1 MTRRPWRLAD
11 VPWHPPVF
19 AATIVLSYW
28 LDVVVSPHAAFRSLL
43 VAVAGAG
50 LLTLILSVPLRNP
63 QRAGIVASGLIGL
76 LFSKHVV
83 DVVGDLNARAPA
95 AIFILWALLLLMVGV
110 LVIRLVMKT
119 RARWS
124 ARRANEI
131 LNRASLVLVASTIGF
146 GLVSGRLQYGAGDLE
161 HGVPLEEAQRVDRDT
176 STAAEQP
183 DIYLLL
189 LDGYPRADVL
199 AHAFDIDN
207 SAFVNALAERGFD
220 IATESHSDY
229 LWTRQS
235 LTSMLH
241 MRYVDQIPEFQAVVA
256 GRAPEHPT
264 LRELIVENPAFD
276 LARGQ
281 GYQVVAIGYE
291 FEEEALRKADV
302 YVDGGHLNEFEFK
315 LMVSTFLGD
324 VLAVLTPD
332 LASGQHRDRIEYQ
345 LESLGRIAAA
355 GGEGPRMV
363 MGHIPAP
370 HQPAVFGVDGEPVV
384 VPISRLFYADSPEER
399 GEPIDEFK
407 QRYRD
412 QLEYLNERFLET
424 VDAIQAN
431 SAEPPVI
438 ILWADH
444 GSATRANWVIQPW
457 QTADPDVVLER
468 TGTLF
473 AASTPARPDVFPNDI
488 SPASIFR
495 YLADAYFDTDL
506 GRAVP
511 PIDGLHIP
519 PVRAAVLDADH

>member
-1 MTRRPWRLAD
+1 VSRTGWRLSE
-11 VPWHPPVF
+11 VPWHPPVL
-19 AATIVLSYW
+19 AATVVLSYW
-28 LDVVVSPHAAFRSLL
+28 LDVVVSPHAAFRSLV
-43 VAVAGAG
+43 VAVAGAAV
-50 LLTLILSVPLRNP
+50 LTLILWALLRSP
-63 QRAGIVASGLIGL
+63 QRAGIAATALIGL
-76 LFSKHVV
+76 LFSKHLV
-83 DVVGDLNARAPA
+83 DVVSDLSARAPA
-95 AIFILWALLLLMVGV
+95 AIFIVWALLILLVAV
-110 LVIRLVMKT
+110 LAVRLVIRT

-124 ARRANEI
+124 ARRLNEI
-131 LNRASLVLVASTIGF
+131 LNRAALLLFASTIGF
-146 GLVSGRLQYGAGDLE
+146 GIVSGRLPYGAGDLE
-161 HGVPLEEAQRVDRDT
+161 HGVPLDEAPSAATEV
-176 STAAEQP
+176 AAEGVLP

-207 SAFVNALAERGFD
+207 SAFLDALAERGFEV
-220 IATESHSDY
+220 ATDSHSDY

-241 MRYVDQIPEFQAVVA
+241 MAYVDQIAAFQAVVA

-264 LRELIVENPAFD
+264 LRELIVQNPAFD
-276 LARGQ
+276 LARES
-281 GYQVVAIGYE
+281 GYQVVATGYE
-291 FEEEALRKADV
+291 FEEEALRQADV

-324 VLAVLTPD
+324 VLAVVTPD
-332 LASGQHRDRIEYQ
+332 LASGQHRERIEYQ
-345 LESLGRIAAA
+345 LASLGRIAAA
-355 GGEGPRMV
+355 GHEQPRLV

-370 HQPAVFGVDGEPVV
+370 HQPAVFGANGEPVV

-399 GEPIDEFK
+399 GEPMEEFK

-412 QLEYLNERFLET
+412 QLEYLNRRFLET
-424 VDAIQAN
+424 VDAIQDS
-431 SAEPPVI
+431 SAELPVI

-473 AASTPARPDVFPNDI
+473 AASTPGRSDVFPNDI

-495 YLADAYFDTDL
+495 YLADAYLDTDL
-506 GRAVP
+506 GRAEP
-511 PIDGLHIP
+511 PADGLHIP
-519 PVRAAVLDADH
+519 PVDASVLAGG